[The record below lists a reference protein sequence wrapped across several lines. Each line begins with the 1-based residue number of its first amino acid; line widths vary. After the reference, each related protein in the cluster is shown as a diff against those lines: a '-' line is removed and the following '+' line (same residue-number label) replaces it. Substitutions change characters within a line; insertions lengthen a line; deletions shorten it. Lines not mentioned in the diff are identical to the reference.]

1 MNGKCK
7 VFFLKILKKY
17 LISFYARIDCNVYG
31 NIGSWPLN
39 KKGIE

>member
-7 VFFLKILKKY
+7 GFFLKIFKKY
-17 LISFYARIDCNVYG
+17 SISFSARINCSVYG

-39 KKGIE
+39 KKGN